1 MNSQPRHLF
10 RKAVASWLFFW
21 VAFSPLGTASAA
33 TVLADVP
40 IFATKKVPPNLMLD
54 LSVEWPTG
62 TVAAYN
68 DNYVDPTIPGNAG
81 YECSGREDNSGN
93 SHGRCYFDNRTYLG
107 YFDPLKCY
115 DYVGTPGTEFKPP
128 DDPSSTKGYFTPTA
142 FGSGPNGHQCT
153 GKWSGNFLNW
163 GLMQAIDTFRWNLTG
178 GDRVVDTPS
187 KTIIEK
193 ARHTGQG
200 RYTQFPIKKLDKSEF
215 EDNGQKDQN
224 PPPGSSPKVKVPGVD
239 PSTVAVL
246 PIASDKLYLRV
257 HNNCT
262 TQSATG
268 PFFIDFY
275 NACSSSGAST
285 WKGPQFQVDCN
296 DSWDNLC
303 LRTYYARVEVCKD
316 GFLEPN
322 CRNYGSTWKP
332 TGLIQNN
339 ADRMRFGV
347 FGYLLDM
354 DRARAGGVM
363 RAKIKDVGPM
373 TIDPVNPPVANPRAE
388 FSDNNGTLVANP
400 DNADATASGV
410 SQSGVIN
417 YLNKFGKAS
426 ERYKSADTIS
436 EMYYE
441 SLRYL
446 KNMGSATPQ
455 YVTPAPTAAMKDGFP
470 VITTWDDPVKYVCQ
484 KNYALMIADVN
495 AHCDY
500 ALPGS
505 SLGDFNNHCL
515 SSTSHPTTVSNAP
528 SGLNV
533 ATSTKKVGD
542 LDNSAGWNTTGY
554 ANLSTVYASILNPS
568 GSTNS
573 RANTW
578 YLAGLAY
585 WANTTN
591 LRPDL
596 TGASSSD
603 RVTVQTY
610 TVDVAESG
618 SWFVNNAANQPI
630 NQLWLAAK
638 YGGFN
643 DINFNGVPANQQT
656 WDKDGNGTP
665 DNYFLASRPD
675 KIGASLSSVFNDVL
689 TKTESAAGATLI
701 SSQVQNGDSI
711 YEVQYTSTGW
721 VGDVFASTIT
731 FDALGNPSTAPAWS
745 ARPLL
750 DSLVL
755 SGGWST
761 ARKIATWNGTTGVP
775 FRIASPG
782 ITAAQQSALG
792 PTAAVQQEVLNF
804 LRGDRSKEGAPYR
817 IRNGILGDIVSAEA
831 VAVAAPQAVYSE
843 ATNPGY
849 TGPTGFKASK
859 AGRQK
864 MVYAAS
870 NDGMLHAFAG
880 ATPGGGQELFAYVP
894 SFGFNGPS
902 TPATPTI
909 DGLAALAQSGY
920 QHRYY
925 IDSTPVVADVDF
937 ARTGGNPSLVLP
949 TTFDWRTIL
958 VGGLGKGG
966 KGYYAL
972 DITDPAGMA
981 TSETALAAKVLW
993 EFTDPDMGF
1002 TYGKPVITKLRQYG
1016 WVVMVASGYN
1026 NPNPGKG
1033 WLYILNAKTG
1043 QLLQKITTNFGSTG
1057 NPSGFAHIAG
1067 YSISFED
1074 YTVEQVYGGDLFG
1087 NVWRFDV
1094 SSPTASPYPAPV
1106 TIAELKDSLNNPQ
1119 PVTTAPRVEVAL
1131 NGITRWVFIG
1141 TGKLLDNTDMGNTQ
1155 TQTMYAFRDGSKSE
1169 PATAFL
1175 LPPGI
1180 THPLKRA
1187 DFVSLSDADLLTG
1200 VTVPPDKIGWLH
1212 DLSGV
1217 GTGGGTERVAF
1228 DLVANSGIVAWFG
1241 NIPSA
1246 DPCSPG
1252 VTSRTYAV
1260 AYETGK
1266 TALLDSVGGTM
1277 AVPFY
1282 QATFG
1287 IVKLQFIKVNDRVEL
1302 LSSDRTRNVW
1312 QVPGQFSGAVQPPR
1326 RINWREII
1334 N

>member
-1 MNSQPRHLF
+1 MTTQPRPLF
-10 RKAVASWLFFW
+10 RKAVASWLIFW
-21 VAFSPLGTASAA
+21 LAFSPLGTASAA
-33 TVLADVP
+33 TTALADAP

-62 TVAAYN
+62 VVAAYN

-115 DYVGTPGTEFKPP
+115 DYVGTPGTQSTPP
-128 DDPSSTKGYFTPTA
+128 SAPSATSGYFTPA
-142 FGSGPNGHQCT
+142 AMGSGPNSHQCT

-163 GLMQAIDTFRWNLTG
+163 ALMQSIDTFRWNLTG
-178 GDRVVDTPS
+178 GDRVVDAPT

-246 PIASDKLYLRV
+246 PFASDKLYLRV

-268 PFFIDFY
+268 PFFVDFY
-275 NACSSSGAST
+275 SACSTGGPST
-285 WKGPQFQVDCN
+285 WAGPQFQVDCD
-296 DSWDNLC
+296 DSFNNLC
-303 LRTYYARVEVCKD
+303 LRTYYARVEACKP
-316 GFLEPN
+316 GMLEPN
-322 CRNYGSTWKP
+322 CRPYGSSWKP
-332 TGLIQNN
+332 TGLIQDN

-347 FGYLLDM
+347 FGYLMDS

-373 TIDPVNPPVANPRAE
+373 TIDPLNPPATNARAE
-388 FSDNNGTLVANP
+388 FSAADGAYIANP
-400 DNADATASGV
+400 DAADATASGV

-417 YLNKFGKAS
+417 YLNKFGKS
-426 ERYKSADTIS
+426 SDKYKNTDTIS

-446 KNMGSATPQ
+446 KNMGSATPE
-455 YVTPAPTAAMKDGFP
+455 YVASLTTAMKDGFP
-470 VITTWDDPVKYVCQ
+470 VITTWDDPVQYSCQ

-495 AHCDY
+495 AWCDF
-500 ALPGS
+500 ALPGTQIT
-505 SLGDFNNHCL
+505 GDNNCKTGGGPQHK
-515 SSTSHPTTVSNAP
+515 SKISDPIP
-528 SGLNV
+528 GLNV
-533 ATSTKKVGD
+533 ATQVNKVAV
-542 LDNSAGWNTTGY
+542 LDTSAKWMSTGY
-554 ANLSTVYASILNPS
+554 GNLATVLAPS
-568 GSTNS
+568 NS
-573 RANTW
+573 GRGNTW
-578 YLAGLAY
+578 YLAGLSY

-596 TGASSSD
+596 TGANSSD

-610 TVDVAESG
+610 MVDVAESG

-630 NQLWLAAK
+630 NQMWLAAK

-643 DINFNGVPANQQT
+643 DVNFDGVPANQQT

-665 DNYFLASRPD
+665 DNYFLASRAD

-689 TKTESAAGATLI
+689 SKTESAAGATLI

-711 YEVQYTSTGW
+711 YEVQYTSNGW

-731 FDALGNPSTAPAWS
+731 FDVLGNPSTAPVWS

-750 DSLVL
+750 DNLVL
-755 SGGWST
+755 SGGWNT
-761 ARKIATWNGTTGVP
+761 ARKIATFNGTAGVP
-775 FRIASPG
+775 FRIGSPG
-782 ITAAQQSALG
+782 ITAAQQGTLG
-792 PTAAVQQEVLNF
+792 PNATVQQEVLNF
-804 LRGDRSKEGAPYR
+804 LRGDRSKEGTPYR
-817 IRNGILGDIVSAEA
+817 VRKGILGDIVSAEA
-831 VAVAAPQAVYSE
+831 VAVGVPQATYGE

-849 TGPTGFKASK
+849 TGPTGFKAVH

-864 MVYAAS
+864 MVYAAA

-894 SFGFNGPS
+894 SFGFNGPG
-902 TPATPTI
+902 TPATPAV
-909 DGLAALAQSGY
+909 DGLAALSQNGY
-920 QHRYY
+920 QHRFY
-925 IDSTPVVADVDF
+925 IDSTPVVADVDL
-937 ARTGGNPSLVLP
+937 ARTGGDPSLVVP
-949 TTFDWRTIL
+949 TSFDWHTIL

-972 DITDPAGMA
+972 DITDPAAMA
-981 TSETALAAKVLW
+981 TSETALAGKVLW

-1002 TYGKPVITKLRQYG
+1002 TYGKPIIAKLRQYG
-1016 WVVMVASGYN
+1016 WVVMVASGHN
-1026 NPNPGKG
+1026 NVDGTNQGKG
-1033 WLYILNAKTG
+1033 FLYILDAKTG
-1043 QLLQKITTNFGSTG
+1043 QLLQKVGTGVGSSVT
-1057 NPSGFAHIAG
+1057 PSGFAHIAG
-1067 YSISFED
+1067 YSISFDEF
-1074 YTVEQVYGGDLFG
+1074 TVEQVYGGDLLG

-1094 SSPTASPYPAPV
+1094 SSPTANPYPAPLK
-1106 TIAELKDSLNNPQ
+1106 IAELKDSLANPQ
-1119 PVTTAPRVEVAL
+1119 PVTTAPRVEVSL
-1131 NGITRWVFIG
+1131 NGITRWVFVG
-1141 TGKLLDNTDMGNTQ
+1141 SGRLLDYTDMGNTQ
-1155 TQTMYAFRDGSKSE
+1155 TQTMYAFKDGSKSE
-1169 PATAFL
+1169 PATGAM

-1180 THPLKRA
+1180 THPLQRA

-1200 VTVPPDKIGWLH
+1200 VTVPPDKNGWLH

-1217 GTGGGTERVAF
+1217 GAAGATERVAF
-1228 DLVANSGIVAWFG
+1228 ELVANSGTIAWFG
-1241 NIPSA
+1241 NIPST

-1260 AYETGK
+1260 HYETGK
-1266 TALLDSVGGTM
+1266 TQLLDSVGGTT
-1277 AVPFY
+1277 AVPFISASY
-1282 QATFG
+1282 G
-1287 IVKLQFIKVNDRVEL
+1287 IVKLQFIKVNGRVEL

-1312 QVPGQFSGAVQPPR
+1312 QVPGQFGGAAQAPR
-1326 RINWREII
+1326 RLNWREIV